1 MLSHANSART
11 IKVNINR
18 IVICRLIIFIVK
30 PFIRYSNYIAIV
42 VLFFLVLG
50 DPIFKVLRQD
60 FEERNQIAKVIVAD
74 IFLRGNLASTLRMP
88 G

>member
-1 MLSHANSART
+1 
-11 IKVNINR
+11 
-18 IVICRLIIFIVK
+18 
-30 PFIRYSNYIAIV
+30 V